1 MGGIIIYSNLFVSS
15 THLQPD
21 IARGLSTTRP
31 APSNASLGV
40 QTPKAHPPEMPWMV
54 EWTFIMDWHEL
65 EKIPFGIRE
74 QRHKGREAGT
84 RWAAGEAWP
93 GCRGPG
99 SLPSPPHA
107 CRFPTHT
114 HSVCVCT
121 CACLCTHAHVSVRPD
136 PVSILA

>member
-74 QRHKGREAGT
+74 QRHKEREAGT

-99 SLPSPPHA
+99 SLPSPPTHA
-107 CRFPTHT
+107 DSPRTLTRCVCARVRACVHTHT
-114 HSVCVCT
+114 RLSDLT
-121 CACLCTHAHVSVRPD
+121 L
-136 PVSILA
+136 

>member
-21 IARGLSTTRP
+21 IARGLSTTHP

-40 QTPKAHPPEMPWMV
+40 QTPKAHPPEVPWMV

-74 QRHKGREAGT
+74 QRHQGREAGT

-93 GCRGPG
+93 GCGG
-99 SLPSPPHA
+99 LA
-107 CRFPTHT
+107 RFPAPPRMQIPHE
-114 HSVCVCT
+114 HSLGVCV
-121 CACLCTHAHVSVRPD
+121 HVCV
-136 PVSILA
+136 PVYTRARVCQT